1 MFPSQMKSTNKK
13 KYILLGYDTSL
24 VYHCARSC
32 RSKTAINQYWF
43 CSFFQTMELEML
55 RFTVDALFG
64 LVSGSKITWLGL
76 GEDLG

>member
-1 MFPSQMKSTNKK
+1 MHPA
-13 KYILLGYDTSL
+13 GDTKCVPKQKCEL
-24 VYHCARSC
+24 
-32 RSKTAINQYWF
+32 
-43 CSFFQTMELEML
+43 ELEML